1 MTLVL
6 LIFSLMVIVW
16 IVFAFE
22 FETYV
27 GKIASFVLISSPGV
41 FAPTLFSKTFGNLV
55 CESCTNIPGNA
66 SVPFICKDC
75 HYDMVGYSFT
85 LPSVGQEA
93 FGKG

>member
-1 MTLVL
+1 MRLVL
-6 LIFSLMVIVW
+6 LIFNLMMIVW
-16 IVFAFE
+16 IIFAFE
-22 FETYV
+22 FEMYV

-85 LPSVGQEA
+85 LPSV
-93 FGKG
+93 